1 MNKITSKTG
10 ANNQNKVQINS
21 DQMSLWSI
29 ANDLDCEND
38 NIFGIAN
45 LLFCAGN
52 SVGELNSEAL
62 YALGNNLYEIYEKLK
77 DFSERMAKLCND
89 KVQATLKIKSS
100 LLIPCTAIGYSW
112 LYLKVVN
119 YRKFVLTHLFILRI
133 DSLE

>member
-38 NIFGIAN
+38 NINGIAN

-52 SVGELNSEAL
+52 SVDELNAEAL
-62 YALGNNLYEIYEKLK
+62 YALGNNLFDICEKLK
-77 DFSERMAKLCND
+77 ELSKSMTELCNN
-89 KVQATLKIKSS
+89 KV
-100 LLIPCTAIGYSW
+100 
-112 LYLKVVN
+112 
-119 YRKFVLTHLFILRI
+119 
-133 DSLE
+133 

>member
-89 KVQATLKIKSS
+89 KV
-100 LLIPCTAIGYSW
+100 
-112 LYLKVVN
+112 
-119 YRKFVLTHLFILRI
+119 
-133 DSLE
+133 